1 MLIVV
6 EAAILDRKETPIAA
20 NTEASHREGPLPAAG
35 AAQVGAALADLSTA
49 VERLQALYASLP
61 DASLAHRD
69 GPEWGPREALIHL
82 VFWHEQYAAAP
93 AARAAGGGAAPVA
106 PALKE
111 WDAPGAGREP
121 ALVRGTFKEWNA
133 RAVERER
140 DVPVPALLARL
151 AGAHAR
157 FGDAARGADALSWR
171 MSFREGSKPWPF
183 AEALRLIAS
192 HIRLHDG
199 RVRKLARPVV
209 PARTRAR
216 KPMTPHGPVTAGC
229 AAHRYLPRG
238 PRDEVEVL
246 SVAGISCR

>member
-82 VFWHEQYAAAP
+82 VFWHEQYAAIAEAP
-93 AARAAGGGAAPVA
+93 A
-106 PALKE
+106 
-111 WDAPGAGREP
+111 AGREP